1 MTSTRR
7 RAGARCVVG
16 ALLAAAV
23 AGEAA
28 AQATEAPRRFD
39 APLPAPVG
47 VEWYLPVAGGCR
59 LYVYEVG
66 RGPDTAVVL
75 HGGFG
80 AEHGYMLDAV
90 HGLEGR
96 HHFVFYDQRGSLR
109 SPCPDSL
116 VSLDAHVAD
125 LDRLRAALSLRRAT
139 LIGHSMGTLLAMAYV
154 QRYPER
160 VRGVVLTG
168 AVPPRAPTAA
178 DSARDAA
185 DAAAAQAFRT
195 RPAVQAELRRA
206 GLDGDPAVLA
216 PKQQTEARRIRF
228 AATNLHHVERWRA
241 LKGGQVFYNARAGR
255 AAGQTVPRDY
265 DYTPVLLGHACS
277 VTVERDGS
285 RAARRGTQRMA
296 RRPRPVPGRARGGA
310 CPLGTMSSALTP
322 NEALQQT
329 KRPHHRQLFRSRA
342 GRFATEL
349 WRSATQTP
357 VYATRNPSR
366 P

>member
-1 MTSTRR
+1 MTSSRR
-7 RAGARCVVG
+7 RAGARWVVG
-16 ALLAAAV
+16 ALPAAAV
-23 AGEAA
+23 AGKAA
-28 AQATEAPRRFD
+28 AQAAEAPRGFD

-47 VEWYLPVAGGCR
+47 VEWYLPVEGGCR

-80 AEHGYMLDAV
+80 AEHGYVLDAV

-96 HHFVFYDQRGSLR
+96 HRFVFYDQRGSLR

-139 LIGHSMGTLLAMAYV
+139 LIGHSMGTVLAMAYV

-168 AVPPRAPTAA
+168 TVPPRAPTAA

-206 GLDGDPAVLA
+206 SVDGDPAVLA
-216 PKQQTEARRIRF
+216 PKQQTEAWRIRY
-228 AATNLHHVERWRA
+228 AAANLHHVERWRA

-265 DYTPVLLGHACS
+265 DYTPALLGHACS
-277 VTVERDGS
+277 VTVIIGDHDFVDWGGVRHQAWTRGAPNATVVVLRDAGHNAWLDAPDPF
-285 RAARRGTQRMA
+285 RDALEAALA
-296 RRPRPVPGRARGGA
+296 
-310 CPLGTMSSALTP
+310 
-322 NEALQQT
+322 
-329 KRPHHRQLFRSRA
+329 
-342 GRFATEL
+342 
-349 WRSATQTP
+349 RSAQCP
-357 VYATRNPSR
+357 AP
-366 P
+366 